1 MSISDNLKSTINL
14 IKEKLDKSKE
24 IAIKLNCAD
33 KTIKE
38 IDLQINFIATLQED
52 LTSHEGQFT
61 IHYMS
66 NIDSLIEAY
75 KDNLPVWYGAE
86 GDVSDEGIRQQ
97 SRTTLEYHFGNNSQ
111 IGNATHLID
120 SLVFLTDFFRNLNYL
135 SSNMVIIGA
144 NGSGKSSLAATLKN
158 YLGPASLV
166 ISAQKLLIIPE
177 FNSISNPTSANTVLI
192 NQQNT
197 FNYTKWTYRAGSHPS
212 SISYIQDLTQQ
223 FHILL
228 DNLLAERSAALHKY
242 IEEVRASTTDDHKS
256 NIPNTN
262 LDRVIVIW
270 NELFQHRTLVC
281 NHLNISVKVKGTDNE
296 YEANHMSDG
305 EKVALY
311 YIAQILQAQNDSL
324 IIIDEP
330 EMYLHK
336 TILSKL
342 WDTLEKER
350 NDCVFLY
357 LTHDI
362 DFAIARNDARKYW
375 MRGFNY
381 PNNWDINEI
390 ENTEELPENL
400 LLELV
405 GSRKNILF
413 CEGEIGKSDDEIYKI
428 LFPNFTIKPVG
439 SCINVINFTRAF
451 NKIHNRATQAFGLI
465 DSDHSPTNR
474 LERLK
479 EDMIFSL
486 EVAEIE
492 NLLLDE
498 DLLKIVVHNSPVD
511 YNQEIIDRIKNTIIS
526 ALEEDIENQAASFI
540 STEIDFYF
548 KEANI
553 REGKTKSAIES
564 NFQSF
569 VASIQINDKYNERVN
584 KLKEIVNQKQ
594 YLEVLKVYN
603 NKGLMAKTHN
613 ILEIKSYKRLAIKQ
627 LKLNQEARDCLKKHF
642 PDALLHVGIYTP

>member
-1 MSISDNLKSTINL
+1 MDFLHLTELILKRLINAQTIAVKLGSSLEICNEISSQIEFIESFRIFFINN
-14 IKEKLDKSKE
+14 EE
-24 IAIKLNCAD
+24 I
-33 KTIKE
+33 
-38 IDLQINFIATLQED
+38 FP
-52 LTSHEGQFT
+52 
-61 IHYMS
+61 IHYMN
-66 NIDSLIEAY
+66 NIYYQLREYFESLPIY
-75 KDNLPVWYGAE
+75 DLRY
-86 GDVSDEGIRQQ
+86 DVSP
-97 SRTTLEYHFGNNSQ
+97 SSTSVLEDHF
-111 IGNATHLID
+111 IGNMHGFANNVFS
-120 SLVFLTDFFRNLNYL
+120 SLKFTLSFFKQLNYL
-135 SSNMVIIGA
+135 TSNMVLLGA
-144 NGSGKSSLAATLKN
+144 NGSGKSSLAAQLKN
-158 YLGPASLV
+158 HLNSYSLV
-166 ISAQKLLIIPE
+166 ISAQKLLFIPE
-177 FNSISNPTSANTVLI
+177 FENISNPQNTNLALQNQQTNFNYSKWTFSANTH
-192 NQQNT
+192 
-197 FNYTKWTYRAGSHPS
+197 FS
-212 SISYIQDLTQQ
+212 SISFIHELAEQ
-223 FHILL
+223 FKNLI
-228 DNLLAERSAALHKY
+228 DNLLAERSQILLSY
-242 IEEVRASTTDDHKS
+242 IENVRSGKISDSKS
-256 NIPNTN
+256 NIPETK
-262 LDRVIVIW
+262 LDKVIKIW
-270 NELFQHRTLVC
+270 NRLFQHRELYC
-281 NHLNISVKVKGTDNE
+281 KHSNIVVRIKDLSED

-311 YIAQILQAQNDSL
+311 YIAQILQAPKNSL

-336 TILSKL
+336 TILNKL
-342 WDTLEKER
+342 WDTLESER
-350 NDCVFLY
+350 NDCKFLY

-362 DFAIARNDARKYW
+362 DFAIARSDAKKFWVRS
-375 MRGFNY
+375 FQH
-381 PNNWDINEI
+381 PNEWDISEI
-390 ENTEELPENL
+390 ENTEDLPENL

-413 CEGEIGKSDDEIYKI
+413 CEGEVGKNDDEIYKI

-451 NKIHNRATQAFGLI
+451 NKIHNRTTQAFGLI

-511 YNQEIIDRIKNTIIS
+511 YSQEIIDRIKNTIIS

-540 STEIDFYF
+540 SNEIDFYF

-553 REGKTKSAIES
+553 REGRTKSAIES

-584 KLKEIVNQKQ
+584 KLKEVIDQKK

-613 ILEIKSYKRLAIKQ
+613 ILEIKSYKKLAIKQ
-627 LKLNQEARDCLKKHF
+627 LKLNQEARECLKKHF
-642 PDALLHVGIYTP
+642 PEALLHAGIHTT